1 MKKNKYLHFA
11 PDSVYT
17 QDYIHKINKLYH
29 EKEHCFFV
37 YSYDFGKKRAYQD
50 NNIFIIQNNSLKN
63 LFKIIVKSVNKIYL
77 RNGFVYLHQKD
88 VLHMQVRYGI
98 LQTMRK
104 HCKN

>member
-63 LFKIIVKSVNKIYL
+63 LFKIIRFVFQSRTIILHSLFLDKVNFL
-77 RNGFVYLHQKD
+77 MFA
-88 VLHMQVRYGI
+88 VLTR
-98 LQTMRK
+98 L
-104 HCKN
+104 

>member
-37 YSYDFGKKRAYQD
+37 YSYDFGKKERT
-50 NNIFIIQNNSLKN
+50 
-63 LFKIIVKSVNKIYL
+63 KIIIFLLYKI
-77 RNGFVYLHQKD
+77 
-88 VLHMQVRYGI
+88 I
-98 LQTMRK
+98 L
-104 HCKN
+104 